1 MSRHSKKGVN
11 IMAGKREEKKALAKE
26 AREKVATYGTDINVE
41 AYSPETG
48 THPYQEDLSSFSQ
61 GEREQMLRAGVDLAA
76 TNRSGTFVQKDLS
89 VVHSRSLQ
97 EGMEIMDIEEA
108 LEQYDWLYEY
118 WWKAVP
124 VNMDK
129 YTARVELHQEHGYF
143 IRSLP
148 GEKSIYPLQACLY
161 LEEEN
166 LAQDVHN
173 IIIAEEGSELHI
185 ITGCATAP
193 HVKHGLH
200 VGISEF
206 YVKQGAKL
214 TFTMIH
220 NWSENMAVRPRSAT
234 IVEAGGLFLSNYVC
248 MQPVGTLQMYP
259 VTYLVGEGA
268 TARYNSILVA
278 TPGSEMDIGA
288 RVFLR
293 ARDARSEIVS
303 RAITTGGKI
312 IARGH
317 IVGEVPGIKA
327 HLECKGLILSDDGV
341 IHAVPELEGH
351 RQEVDLSHEA
361 AVGKIAQEEI
371 EYLMA
376 RGLSEEE
383 ATATI
388 VRGFL
393 HVEIEGL
400 PQELKAEMDRAV
412 GISEK
417 SLF

>member
-1 MSRHSKKGVN
+1 MGLTQ
-11 IMAGKREEKKALAKE
+11 EDKKALAKD
-26 AREKVATYGTDINVE
+26 AREKVATFGSDIDMD
-41 AYSPETG
+41 AFTPETDE
-48 THPYQEDLSSFSQ
+48 HPYVEDISSFSQ
-61 GEREQMLRAGVDLAA
+61 TEREQMLKAGVDLGAK
-76 TNRSGTFVQKDLS
+76 NRSGTFVQKNLS
-89 VVHSRSLQ
+89 VVHGRSSQ

-108 LEQYDWLYEY
+108 RDKYNWLYDY

-124 VNMDK
+124 VDMDK
-129 YTARVELHQEHGYF
+129 YTARAELHQEHGYF

-148 GEKSIYPLQACLY
+148 GVKSIYPLQACLY
-161 LEEEN
+161 LEEDN

-193 HVKHGLH
+193 HVRSGLH

-206 YVKQGAKL
+206 YVKKGAKL

-220 NWSENMAVRPRSAT
+220 NWAGKMAVRPRSAT
-234 IVEAGGLFLSNYVC
+234 IVEQGGLFLSNYVC

-259 VTYLVGEGA
+259 VTHLVGEES

-278 TPGSEMDIGA
+278 TPGSEMDVGS
-288 RVFLR
+288 RVFLKAKGAR
-293 ARDARSEIVS
+293 AEIIS

-312 IARGH
+312 TARGH
-317 IVGEVPGIKA
+317 IKGEVPGIKA
-327 HLECKGLILSDDGV
+327 HLECKGLILSDKGI

-351 RQEVDLSHEA
+351 RMEVDLSHEA
-361 AVGKIAQEEI
+361 AVGKIAQEEV

-383 ATATI
+383 ATSTI

-400 PQELKAEMDRAV
+400 PPELKAEMDRAV
-412 GISEK
+412 EISEK
-417 SLF
+417 SLL

>member
-1 MSRHSKKGVN
+1 MRRSVY
-11 IMAGKREEKKALAKE
+11 MAGKRDEKKELAKE
-26 AREKVATYGTDINVE
+26 AAKKAAAYGADIE
-41 AYSPETG
+41 LESYSPETKA
-48 THPYQEDLSSFSQ
+48 HPYQDDLSAFSQ
-61 GEREQMLRAGVDLAA
+61 VERDQMLMAGVDLAA

-89 VVHSRSLQ
+89 VVHSRSTQ

-108 LEQYDWLYEY
+108 LEQYDWLQEY

-129 YTARVELHQEHGYF
+129 YTSRAELHQEHGYF

-148 GEKSIYPLQACLY
+148 GAKSMYPLQACLY
-161 LEEEN
+161 LEEDN

-185 ITGCATAP
+185 ITGCATGP
-193 HVKHGLH
+193 HVTKGLH
-200 VGISEF
+200 VGVSEF
-206 YVKQGAKL
+206 YIKKGAKL

-220 NWSENMAVRPRSAT
+220 NWAEKVAVRPRSVT
-234 IVEAGGLFLSNYVC
+234 IVEEGGLFLSNYVC
-248 MQPVGTLQMYP
+248 MHPVGTLQMYP
-259 VTYLVGEGA
+259 TARLIGEGA
-268 TARYNSILVA
+268 TARFNSILVA
-278 TPGSEMDIGA
+278 VSGSEMDVGSRVSLEA
-288 RVFLR
+288 RGTR
-293 ARDARSEIVS
+293 AEIIS

-317 IVGEVPGIKA
+317 INGLVPEIKA
-327 HLECKGLILSDDGV
+327 HLECKGLILSDEGV
-341 IHAVPELEGH
+341 IHAIPELEGH
-351 RQEVDLSHEA
+351 RKDVDLSHEA
-361 AVGKIAQEEI
+361 AVGKIAQEEV

-393 HVEIEGL
+393 HVDIEGL
-400 PQELKAEMDRAV
+400 PAELKAEMDKAV
-412 GISEK
+412 EMSEK
-417 SLF
+417 SLL